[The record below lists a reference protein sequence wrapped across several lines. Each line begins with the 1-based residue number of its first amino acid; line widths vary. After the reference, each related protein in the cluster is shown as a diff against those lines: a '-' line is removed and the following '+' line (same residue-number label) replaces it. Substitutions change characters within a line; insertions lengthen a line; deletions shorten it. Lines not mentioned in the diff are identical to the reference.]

1 MIEQIRADAQT
12 TDCGCAKAQENL
24 EEFVR
29 NELCSADFTEVREH
43 IAHCLDCRDEERV
56 SKLLTEAVRRACTEP
71 APADLRSVILARLSQ
86 AHGAE

>member
-1 MIEQIRADAQT
+1 MIEESRTDAQQA
-12 TDCGCAKAQENL
+12 DCGCAKAQENL

-43 IAHCLDCRDEERV
+43 IANCLDCRDEERV
-56 SKLLTEAVRRACTEP
+56 SKLLTEAVRRACAEP
-71 APADLRSVILARLSQ
+71 APPDLRAVILARLGQ

>member
-1 MIEQIRADAQT
+1 MTEQVIADAKSA
-12 TDCGCAKAQENL
+12 DCGCAKAQENL

-29 NELCSADFTEVREH
+29 NELCSEDFAEVREH
-43 IAHCLDCRDEERV
+43 IAGCPDCRDEERV

-71 APADLRSVILARLSQ
+71 APPDLRAVILARLSQ

>member
-1 MIEQIRADAQT
+1 MIDQISVDAQT
-12 TDCGCAKAQENL
+12 ADCGCAKAQQNL

-29 NELCSADFTEVREH
+29 NELCSEDWAEVREH
-43 IAHCLDCRDEERV
+43 IANCPDCRDEERV

-71 APADLRSVILARLSQ
+71 APADLRAVILARLSQ

>member
-43 IAHCLDCRDEERV
+43 IDGGRV
-56 SKLLTEAVRRACTEP
+56 SRLRTEAVRRACTEP